1 MQHLGFAGGPLNQH
15 PVTMDIAHQNGQNV
29 QTHAPASRV
38 CSAAMTVTRW
48 PTSQAKAQA
57 MDDILVE
64 EAQKHRRSPNM
75 SRQSTSGDLGFFDDS
90 ARLPREIRESFKG
103 S

>member
-1 MQHLGFAGGPLNQH
+1 MPVHIYVPGWCLCNILVFAGGPLNQH

-38 CSAAMTVTRW
+38 CSAAMTVARW

-57 MDDILVE
+57 MDDILGGGTE
-64 EAQKHRRSPNM
+64 TSKIPKHVPAEHKRGPW
-75 SRQSTSGDLGFFDDS
+75 LF
-90 ARLPREIRESFKG
+90 
-103 S
+103 